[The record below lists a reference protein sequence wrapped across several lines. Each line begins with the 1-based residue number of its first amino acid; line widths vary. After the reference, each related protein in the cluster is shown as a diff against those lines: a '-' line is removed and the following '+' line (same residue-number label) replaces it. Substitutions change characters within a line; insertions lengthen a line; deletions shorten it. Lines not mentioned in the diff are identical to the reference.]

1 MGHQNSRKVETWNM
15 PLNYGIPEYFSG
27 IRRDIYSSNFN
38 SEPRNT
44 SKYLGLWGEIV
55 CGPCWELWCR
65 FYRLFSSRSKGIH
78 FRHMCVF
85 ILCQLQRTNTTNH
98 AIIFFFLGTSC
109 CCLPEKCMQTALSY
123 YFPPSQIF
131 RKLHVLDKNF
141 HYLFIPLFYVKR
153 RDPTR
158 CSL

>member
-1 MGHQNSRKVETWNM
+1 
-15 PLNYGIPEYFSG
+15 
-27 IRRDIYSSNFN
+27 
-38 SEPRNT
+38 
-44 SKYLGLWGEIV
+44 
-55 CGPCWELWCR
+55 
-65 FYRLFSSRSKGIH
+65 
-78 FRHMCVF
+78 MCVF

-141 HYLFIPLFYVKR
+141 HYLFIPLFTSKGATPHDAPFNSLSHSDASSFLTEMR
-153 RDPTR
+153 RCYTAGDVTSHHQGCPADEYITPCFDR
-158 CSL
+158 PKFHGK